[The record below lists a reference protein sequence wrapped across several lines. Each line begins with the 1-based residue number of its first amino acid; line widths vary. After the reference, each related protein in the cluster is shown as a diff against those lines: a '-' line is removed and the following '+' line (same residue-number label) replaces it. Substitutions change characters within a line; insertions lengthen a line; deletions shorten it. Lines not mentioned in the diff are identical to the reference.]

1 MILSDSVA
9 VMNAGRI
16 EQVDASIGIFERPR
30 TRFVADFMGMGN
42 ILAVE
47 AGPAGALRHG
57 GIELRA
63 EAPAAGAPRH
73 VAIRAERVALGTAT
87 GAPAAPNEAEG
98 TLLDAVYHG
107 SLTTGR
113 VRLDA
118 APGTTMLVREASAA
132 QDGAGWRVGARV
144 RLSWTASAVRMLED

>member
-16 EQVDASIGIFERPR
+16 EQVDDPAGVFERPR

-42 ILAVE
+42 VLAVE
-47 AGPAGALRHG
+47 AGATGAMRHG

-63 EAPAAGAPRH
+63 DADAAAPPRH
-73 VAIRAERVALGTAT
+73 VAIRAERVALRPAT
-87 GAPAAPNEAEG
+87 GAPPEPNVAEG

-118 APGTTMLVREASAA
+118 APSTTMLVREASAT
-132 QDGAGWRVGARV
+132 QDAAGWRVGARV